1 MWWSMWLI
9 NYLNVVIEGK
19 VVEVWTIKV
28 INYLNSCIFVCP
40 SHVNIHSDEGS
51 KFDSKLKGC
60 ILLGYINIVKRYK
73 LLNPIAKKIMI
84 KIDIIF
90 NETFIMKYFDH
101 EEVKQLENV
110 NSNKK
115 CIQVKV
121 QEIFNSPKIIDR
133 NDSIEKGVDGML
145 VGRLDIQ

>member
-1 MWWSMWLI
+1 
-9 NYLNVVIEGK
+9 
-19 VVEVWTIKV
+19 
-28 INYLNSCIFVCP
+28 
-40 SHVNIHSDEGS
+40 
-51 KFDSKLKGC
+51 
-60 ILLGYINIVKRYK
+60 
-73 LLNPIAKKIMI
+73 MI